1 MKFVCTAERWKA
13 MGCPDL
19 GSKIY
24 LRDRKTSKKN
34 YFEVVS
40 IDYGYKKGIKMG
52 LLRIKKY
59 TKPNSPNISFPE
71 EYYK

>member
-1 MKFVCTAERWKA
+1 MKFVCTTERWRA
-13 MGCPDL
+13 MGQPDL

-40 IDYGYKKGIKMG
+40 INYGYKKGIK
-52 LLRIKKY
+52 LSLVKIKKS
-59 TKPNSPNISFPE
+59 TKTNPVDTQFPKE
-71 EYYK
+71 CYK